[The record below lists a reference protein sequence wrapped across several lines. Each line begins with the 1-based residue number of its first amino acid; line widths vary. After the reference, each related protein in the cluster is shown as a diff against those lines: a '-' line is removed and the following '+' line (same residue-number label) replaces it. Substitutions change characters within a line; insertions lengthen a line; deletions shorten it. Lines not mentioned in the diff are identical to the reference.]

1 MVLLK
6 VDYATNHSQGV
17 VAHWLE
23 DPTRVTGVVGSIPA
37 WDSEV
42 FRMFLHQLFHVNAF

>member
-1 MVLLK
+1 MVFLK

-23 DPTRVTGVVGSIPA
+23 DPTRVTEVVGSIPA

-42 FRMFLHQLFHVNAF
+42 FHMFHHQLFHVNVF